1 MSTVP
6 DYTGWIIR
14 ASAGR
19 DKGGIFCVVGMD
31 QVRERLLLADG
42 KRRKFARPKAKALHH
57 VELLA
62 RPKSGGPLYVEP
74 PAGEF
79 DHPAIQQLKQG
90 EALSD
95 KALRRAL
102 AAFRDQ
108 LGGMTL
114 WQKTI

>member
-6 DYTGWIIR
+6 DYTGCIVR
-14 ASAGR
+14 AAAGR
-19 DKGGIFCVVGMD
+19 DRDGLFCVVGVD
-31 QVRERLLLADG
+31 QAQKRLLLCDG

-62 RPKSGGPLYVEP
+62 RPHGEGPRYVQP
-74 PAGEF
+74 LIGEF
-79 DHPAIQQLKQG
+79 DHPDIQKLKQG

-108 LGGMTL
+108 LEV
-114 WQKTI
+114 

>member
-1 MSTVP
+1 MSTMP
-6 DYTGWIIR
+6 DYTGWIVR
-14 ASAGR
+14 AAAGR
-19 DKGGIFCVVGMD
+19 DKDGLFCVVGMD
-31 QVRERLLLADG
+31 RERERLLLCDG
-42 KRRKFARPKAKALHH
+42 KRRKYARPKAKNPHH
-57 VELLA
+57 VEFLT
-62 RPKSGGPLYVEP
+62 
-74 PAGEF
+74 GEF
-79 DHPAIQQLKQG
+79 DHPDIQKLKQG

>member
-6 DYTGWIIR
+6 DYTGWIVR
-14 ASAGR
+14 ATAGR
-19 DKGGIFCVVGMD
+19 DKDGLFCVVGLD
-31 QVRERLLLADG
+31 QERTRLLLADG
-42 KRRKFARPKAKALHH
+42 KRRRYALPKAKALNH
-57 VELLA
+57 VKLLA
-62 RPKSGGPLYVEP
+62 RPKGIGPRCVEP

-79 DHPAIQQLKQG
+79 DHPDIQKLKQG
-90 EALSD
+90 ETLSD

>member
-6 DYTGWIIR
+6 DYTGWIVR
-14 ASAGR
+14 AAAGR
-19 DKGGIFCVVGMD
+19 DRDGLFCVVGVD
-31 QVRERLLLADG
+31 QAQKRLLLCDG
-42 KRRKFARPKAKALHH
+42 RRRKFTRPKAKALHH

-62 RPKSGGPLYVEP
+62 RPRGKGPLYVKP
-74 PAGEF
+74 LAGEF
-79 DHPAIQQLKQG
+79 DHPDIQKLTQG

-114 WQKTI
+114 WQRTI

>member
-6 DYTGWIIR
+6 DYTGWIVR
-14 ASAGR
+14 ATAGR
-19 DKGGIFCVVGMD
+19 DKDGLFCVVGVD
-31 QVRERLLLADG
+31 QAQKRLLLADG
-42 KRRKFARPKAKALHH
+42 KRRKFARPKAKDVNH

-62 RPKSGGPLYVEP
+62 RPKGGGPRCVEP
-74 PAGEF
+74 PHGEF
-79 DHPAIQQLKQG
+79 DHPDIQKLKQG

-108 LGGMTL
+108 LEV
-114 WQKTI
+114 